1 VFQVSENFFIGFL
14 SKDDRKTS
22 QDQVQITEKLVKAVL
37 DEFTQAVS
45 IFGTVQRK
53 EKLLPSGQIA
63 NEKSA

>member
-1 VFQVSENFFIGFL
+1 
-14 SKDDRKTS
+14 
-22 QDQVQITEKLVKAVL
+22 VKAVL

>member
-1 VFQVSENFFIGFL
+1 MFQLSENFFIGVR

-22 QDQVQITEKLVKAVL
+22 QDQVQITEKFVKAIL
-37 DEFTQAVS
+37 DEFKQAVS
-45 IFGTVQRK
+45 IFVTVQRK